1 MGIPF
6 QLQLC
11 EYKNR
16 KYLYLLLM
24 LGIIRLTTR
33 LPRASLFQIKKNLE
47 QHSNL
52 ALNAVLVRKLS
63 SIMSM
68 LQPAT
73 PAPEFGGKAVVDGQ
87 IKDIKLADYQGK
99 YVVLLFYPADFTFV
113 CPTEIIAFSER
124 AAEFRK
130 ENCEVNGVSKAD
142 SGVAFRGLF
151 IIDGGGMLRQITV
164 NDLPV
169 GRDVDETLRLV
180 QAFKFT
186 DEHGEVCPAGW
197 RKGKKT
203 MKPTKEGV
211 SQYLATQMK
220 NGMEH

>member
-1 MGIPF
+1 MGTICGIVSSNCRWF
-6 QLQLC
+6 AFHFGC
-11 EYKNR
+11 NFANIKKR

-52 ALNAVLVRKLS
+52 AQNAVLVRKLS

-113 CPTEIIAFSER
+113 CPTEIISFSER

-130 ENCEVNGVSKAD
+130 ENCEVIAVSTDSEFSHLAWINTAREAGGLGKMDIPLLADRTQDISTRYGVLKNSLCIL
-142 SGVAFRGLF
+142 GRFRSCF
-151 IIDGGGMLRQITV
+151 PRSFH
-164 NDLPV
+164 N
-169 GRDVDETLRLV
+169 R
-180 QAFKFT
+180 
-186 DEHGEVCPAGW
+186 
-197 RKGKKT
+197 
-203 MKPTKEGV
+203 
-211 SQYLATQMK
+211 
-220 NGMEH
+220 